1 MSRRA
6 RLDRAIR
13 GPASAVPSTAASSAI
28 ARAAAPARP
37 RGALTAP
44 LSATTSR
51 PARKRCAATATTG
64 RAQRRSARRGGSTGS
79 YGGFALQ
86 KDRGEDPA
94 LGESPEREQEAYE
107 QHGAAVIVKED
118 GRPNTYRGGN
128 QRDEGDSHE
137 VEQHRAGDPDE
148 DHLDATLQ
156 PVTSTQS

>member
-1 MSRRA
+1 MRTGASGRSRSSQRRA
-6 RLDRAIR
+6 RIKLVTRNSTTIGRRPTSYGRAR
-13 GPASAVPSTAASSAI
+13 GQGS
-28 ARAAAPARP
+28 RAA
-37 RGALTAP
+37 
-44 LSATTSR
+44 
-51 PARKRCAATATTG
+51 KRCAATATTG
-64 RAQRRSARRGGSTGS
+64 RAQRRSARRGGPTGS

-148 DHLDATLQ
+148 DHLDAHLQ
-156 PVTSTQS
+156 TVTATQS

>member
-1 MSRRA
+1 MPTGASGRSRSSQRRA
-6 RLDRAIR
+6 RIKLVTRNSTTIR
-13 GPASAVPSTAASSAI
+13 
-28 ARAAAPARP
+28 
-37 RGALTAP
+37 
-44 LSATTSR
+44 
-51 PARKRCAATATTG
+51 ATAHQLWTCAWARISGSETVRSHSHN
-64 RAQRRSARRGGSTGS
+64 RASPRRSARRGGPTGS

-148 DHLDATLQ
+148 DHLDAHLQ
-156 PVTSTQS
+156 TVTATQS